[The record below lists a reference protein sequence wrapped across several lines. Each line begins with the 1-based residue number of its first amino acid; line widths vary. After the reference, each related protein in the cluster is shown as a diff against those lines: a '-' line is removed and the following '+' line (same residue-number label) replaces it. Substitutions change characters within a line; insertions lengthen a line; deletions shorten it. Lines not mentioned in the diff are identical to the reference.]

1 MTKPKTMEKMITVN
15 HQRILLNSTYELF
28 TGNLESL
35 VKRLHPEYA
44 NGALMAPQDV
54 QSYLESLQGDTGL
67 ILFNIENHGDLLNLY
82 GKPRKAKQYVIGN
95 PLIAIQM
102 TVQDIRAA
110 LYAPLRMIVYE
121 SEDHNVFAEY
131 DLPSTLFGQFGNTAV
146 LEVAIGL
153 DLKLLKVINLA
164 DLYLH

>member
-1 MTKPKTMEKMITVN
+1 MTKPKTMEKMITIS
-15 HQRILLNSTYELF
+15 HQRILLNGTYELF

-35 VKRLHPEYA
+35 VKRLHPDYA

-102 TVQDIRAA
+102 TVHDIRAA
-110 LYAPLRMIVYE
+110 LYAPLRMVVYE
-121 SEDHNVFAEY
+121 SDDHNVFAEY

>member
-1 MTKPKTMEKMITVN
+1 
-15 HQRILLNSTYELF
+15 
-28 TGNLESL
+28 
-35 VKRLHPEYA
+35 
-44 NGALMAPQDV
+44 
-54 QSYLESLQGDTGL
+54 
-67 ILFNIENHGDLLNLY
+67 
-82 GKPRKAKQYVIGN
+82 
-95 PLIAIQM
+95 
-102 TVQDIRAA
+102 
-110 LYAPLRMIVYE
+110 MIVYE

>member
-1 MTKPKTMEKMITVN
+1 MEKIITVS
-15 HQRILLNSTYELF
+15 HQQILLNSTYELF

-35 VKRLHPEYA
+35 VKRLHPDYA
-44 NGALMAPQDV
+44 SGALMAPQDV

-67 ILFNIENHGDLLNLY
+67 ILFNIQNHGDLLNLY

-121 SEDHNVFAEY
+121 SDDRNVFAEY
-131 DLPSTLFGQFGNTAV
+131 DLPSTLFGQFGNANV
-146 LEVAIGL
+146 LEVAKGL
-153 DLKLLKVINLA
+153 DIKLLNVINLA
-164 DLYLH
+164 DQCLH

>member
-1 MTKPKTMEKMITVN
+1 MEKMITVS

-35 VKRLHPEYA
+35 VKRLHPDYA
-44 NGALMAPQDV
+44 TGALMAPQDV

-67 ILFNIENHGDLLNLY
+67 ILFNIQNHGDLLNLY

-102 TVQDIRAA
+102 TVHDIRAA

-121 SEDHNVFAEY
+121 SEDYNVFAEY
-131 DLPSTLFGQFGNTAV
+131 DLPSTLFGQFGNAKI
-146 LEVAIGL
+146 LEVAKEL
-153 DLKLLKVINLA
+153 DIKLLNVINLA
-164 DLYLH
+164 DQCLH

>member
-1 MTKPKTMEKMITVN
+1 MTKPKTMEKMITIS
-15 HQRILLNSTYELF
+15 HQRILLNGTYELF

-35 VKRLHPEYA
+35 VKRLHPDYA

-67 ILFNIENHGDLLNLY
+67 ILFNIETHGDLLNLY

-102 TVQDIRAA
+102 TVHDIRAA
-110 LYAPLRMIVYE
+110 LYAPLRMVVYE
-121 SEDHNVFAEY
+121 SDDHNVFAEY
-131 DLPSTLFGQFGNTAV
+131 DLPSTLFGQFGNTTV
-146 LEVAIGL
+146 LEVAKGL
-153 DLKLLKVINLA
+153 DLKLLNVINLA
-164 DLYLH
+164 DQCLH

>member
-1 MTKPKTMEKMITVN
+1 MITVS

-67 ILFNIENHGDLLNLY
+67 ILFNIQNHGDLLNLY

-102 TVQDIRAA
+102 TVQDIRTA

-121 SEDHNVFAEY
+121 SEDHIVFAEY
-131 DLPSTLFGQFGNTAV
+131 DLPSTLFGQFSNINV
-146 LEVAIGL
+146 LEVAKGL
-153 DLKLLKVINLA
+153 DIKLLNVINLA
-164 DLYLH
+164 DQCLH

>member
-1 MTKPKTMEKMITVN
+1 MEKMITVS
-15 HQRILLNSTYELF
+15 HQRILLNSPYELF

-35 VKRLHPEYA
+35 VKRLHPDYA

-102 TVQDIRAA
+102 TVHDIRAA

-121 SEDHNVFAEY
+121 SEDNNVFAEY
-131 DLPSTLFGQFGNTAV
+131 DLPSTLFGQFGNTTV
-146 LEVAIGL
+146 LEVAKGL
-153 DLKLLKVINLA
+153 DLKLLNVISLA
-164 DLYLH
+164 DQCLH

>member
-67 ILFNIENHGDLLNLY
+67 ILINIENHGDLLNLY

>member
-1 MTKPKTMEKMITVN
+1 MEKMITVS
-15 HQRILLNSTYELF
+15 HQRILLNSTYEIF

-35 VKRLHPEYA
+35 VKRLHPDYA

-67 ILFNIENHGDLLNLY
+67 ILFTIQNHGDLLNLY

-102 TVQDIRAA
+102 TVHDIRAA

-121 SEDHNVFAEY
+121 SEDQNVFAEY
-131 DLPSTLFGQFGNTAV
+131 DLPSTLFGQFGNIDV
-146 LEVAIGL
+146 LEVAKGL
-153 DLKLLKVINLA
+153 DIKLLNVINLA
-164 DLYLH
+164 DQVSGV